1 MSRLLH
7 HVPLTTLL
15 LFALASVLL
24 TGCRSTQPKIELNI
38 FNYTTDTVR
47 DVEILQDGQVKYKI
61 ATLLPNRGIDS
72 RPGGNNVPAVS
83 TVRFT
88 TVDGKRVE
96 RNLQPADDLTKYFAG
111 NVYYQIENTN
121 EVRAFYMPSEGGV
134 VSSMPWNTPAAF
146 ENQFNL
152 PGATGAEGP

>member
-1 MSRLLH
+1 MSLH
-7 HVPLTTLL
+7 LRRFSISM
-15 LFALASVLL
+15 LFLALSALVL
-24 TGCRSTQPKIELNI
+24 TGCRSTQPKVQLNI
-38 FNYTTDTVR
+38 FNYTSDTVR
-47 DVEILQDGQVKYKI
+47 DVEILQDGEVKYTI

-88 TVDGKRVE
+88 TVDGERVE

-111 NVYYQIENTN
+111 NVYYQIEKAN

-146 ENQFNL
+146 EGQFNL
-152 PGATGAEGP
+152 PGAAGANGR